1 MAQSEFSKATG
12 CIYMSPTQ
20 SAKFGIFIP
29 VLNGE
34 DYIATAIDSVIAQVC
49 GDWMLVVLDNASTDS
64 TPQILAQYCDRR
76 ICVRRFEV
84 QVDIISSWKRI
95 SESLQT
101 DLLRCDFMTILGHD
115 DLFLPN
121 FLNSI
126 EELVEEYPEAGLY
139 LTQFWLIDS
148 VGKIV
153 RPCKPIPKTESYS
166 DFLLA
171 RMWGLR
177 DSFGTGYVFRPDHF
191 VSMGGMPELPSLLY
205 SDDLLFSRLSQK
217 CFKATSSE
225 FSSKYRV
232 HSGSTSTGLTATR
245 IEHQLLAVWTYIQHL
260 RSDFPKFMES
270 EASKHALSCLLA
282 REVLSLDAPGIKRL
296 LSKEANEA
304 LSNLCVLYS
313 STAQGILPA
322 NWLGTNFVTKSLY
335 LKTKQWV
342 VLFKLLK
349 ARLFIGTK
357 Q

>member
-1 MAQSEFSKATG
+1 MAQSEFLKPTG
-12 CIYMSPTQ
+12 CVYTLPVQ

-34 DYIATAIDSVIAQVC
+34 DYITTAIDSVVAQVC

-64 TPQILAQYCDRR
+64 TPQILSQYCDRR

-84 QVDIISSWKRI
+84 RVDIISSWKRI
-95 SESLQT
+95 SESLET
-101 DLLRCDFMTILGHD
+101 DLLRFDFMTILGHD

-126 EELVEEYPEAGLY
+126 EELVEDYPEAGLY
-139 LTQFWLIDS
+139 LTHFWLIDS

-191 VSMGGMPELPSLLY
+191 LSIGGMPELPSLLY

-217 CFKATSSE
+217 CTKATSLA

-232 HSGSTSTGLTATR
+232 HSESTSTGLTATR
-245 IEHQLLAVWTYIQHL
+245 IEHQILALWQYTQHL
-260 RSDFPKFMES
+260 RSDFPEFMGS
-270 EASKHALSCLLA
+270 EVAKHALCCLLA
-282 REVLSLDAPGIKRL
+282 REALPLDAPGIKRL
-296 LSKEANEA
+296 LSKEATEA
-304 LSNLCVLYS
+304 LLNLCGLYF
-313 STAQGILPA
+313 STAQGMHSA
-322 NWLGTNFVTKSLY
+322 NWLGTNFVTRSLY
-335 LKTKQWV
+335 LKIKQWV
-342 VLFKLLK
+342 VLFVLLK

-357 Q
+357 K